1 MEVNTQHVFGLAL
14 EVTGDMVKES
24 GDSTADANEDDE
36 LESEGTS
43 DDKGNTHT
51 KRCMCVCPGRN
62 NQQGFNVVLHTMK
75 SAVVEDKDQDA
86 NEALGIEN
94 SSNNKADTHTQDTR
108 VCAQDTLVCAR
119 THETHCAR
127 DTCVHETHAYTQA
140 VHACRER
147 HQGVHR
153 YCSAG

>member
-14 EVTGDMVKES
+14 EVTGDMVTES

-43 DDKGNTHT
+43 DDKGT
-51 KRCMCVCPGRN
+51 GRN

-75 SAVVEDKDQDA
+75 SAVVEDKDQGA
-86 NEALGIEN
+86 NKDLESEN

-108 VCAQDTLVCAR
+108 VCAQDTLVCACKHK
-119 THETHCAR
+119 THVCAR
-127 DTCVHETHAYTQA
+127 DTCVHETHAYTRA
-140 VHACRER
+140 VYACRER

-153 YCSAG
+153 YCSVG